1 MAPSRIQ
8 IWTTVSFLHFRLR
21 EFNNTWS
28 CVKDD
33 VKSWD
38 RKLCK
43 IKSICQYLY
52 GLVDYTTKGC
62 GIISQ
67 KRRGRLTCC
76 LPLDSAASPRP
87 ASAGFP
93 VNAQH
98 SCPTCR
104 EEDSTRTERASQRRF
119 EAPRTV
125 YGSRDW
131 RLRRLRAT
139 HKEWIKGL
147 GRDRGPPVGNQGEP
161 GTAMK
166 TVLLLLGRTQTR
178 VIAVVRF
185 VQAWMDITKLIWN
198 IAK

>member
-1 MAPSRIQ
+1 MCDKNDISMAQ
-8 IWTTVSFLHFRLR
+8 IIFTQGLIRSKFTSTWHPLVSKYRQMSLFYTLGPGS
-21 EFNNTWS
+21 TWS

-52 GLVDYTTKGC
+52 GLVDYTTNRC

-67 KRRGRLTCC
+67 KTRGRLTCC

-104 EEDSTRTERASQRRF
+104 EEDSTRGKRASQRRF

-125 YGSRDW
+125 HGSREW
-131 RLRRLRAT
+131 RLCT
-139 HKEWIKGL
+139 EE
-147 GRDRGPPVGNQGEP
+147 Q
-161 GTAMK
+161 
-166 TVLLLLGRTQTR
+166 RTR
-178 VIAVVRF
+178 SG
-185 VQAWMDITKLIWN
+185 
-198 IAK
+198 